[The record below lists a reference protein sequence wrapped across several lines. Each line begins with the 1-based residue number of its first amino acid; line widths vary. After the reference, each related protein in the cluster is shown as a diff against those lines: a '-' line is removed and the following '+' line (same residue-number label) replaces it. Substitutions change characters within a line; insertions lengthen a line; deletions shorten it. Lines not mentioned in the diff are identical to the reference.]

1 MKLVITMSRRY
12 GTGTK
17 QMAEI
22 LSKRLGVPVYDRKYV
37 AEEMKKDI
45 YDSEADVIRYL
56 AKEPCIILGRG
67 ACEVLKRQKNAFH
80 IYVCADKEDR
90 VQRIMINDGLTYEEA
105 LDAVEKTDRER
116 SAYYHQLTG
125 KTWGDVKNYQM
136 ILNTS
141 DHGVEGCVDI
151 LLRYFEQKE
160 LI

>member
-22 LSKRLGVPVYDRKYV
+22 LSKRLNVPVYDRVSVERELAQNVYKT
-37 AEEMKKDI
+37 
-45 YDSEADVIRYL
+45 EADAIRHL
-56 AKEPCIILGRG
+56 AENPCIILGR
-67 ACEVLKRQKNAFH
+67 AASEVLKQQKNAFH

-90 VQRIMINDGLTYEEA
+90 VQRVMENDGLSYEEA
-105 LDAVEKTDRER
+105 LEAVEQTDRQR
-116 SAYYHQLTG
+116 SDYYHEMTG
-125 KTWGDVKNYQM
+125 KAWGDVKNYHM

-141 DHGVEGCVDI
+141 DHGVEKCADI
-151 LLRYFEQKE
+151 LIRYFEQKE

>member
-22 LSKRLGVPVYDRKYV
+22 LSERLNVPVYDRKFV
-37 AEEMKKDI
+37 ENEFAKNI
-45 YDSEADVIRYL
+45 YESEADVIRHL
-56 AKEPCIILGRG
+56 AEEPCIILGR
-67 ACEVLKRQKNAFH
+67 AASEVLKRQKNAFH

-90 VQRIMINDGLTYEEA
+90 VQRIMNNDGLTYEEA
-105 LDAVEKTDRER
+105 LEAVERTDKER
-116 SAYYHQLTG
+116 SEYYYELTG
-125 KTWGDVKNYQM
+125 KAWGDVKNYQM

-141 DHGVEGCVDI
+141 DHGVEGCADI
-151 LLRYFEQKE
+151 LIRYFEQKD

>member
-22 LSKRLGVPVYDRKYV
+22 LSKRLNVPVYDRVSVERELAQNVYKT
-37 AEEMKKDI
+37 
-45 YDSEADVIRYL
+45 EADVIRHL
-56 AKEPCIILGRG
+56 AENPCIILGR
-67 ACEVLKRQKNAFH
+67 AASEVLKQQKNAFH

-90 VQRIMINDGLTYEEA
+90 VQRVMENDGLSYEEA
-105 LDAVEKTDRER
+105 LDAVEQTDRQR
-116 SAYYHQLTG
+116 SAYYHEMTG
-125 KTWGDVKNYQM
+125 KAWGDVKNYHM

-141 DHGVEGCVDI
+141 DHGVEKCADI
-151 LLRYFEQKE
+151 LIRYFEQKE

>member
-22 LSKRLGVPVYDRKYV
+22 LSERLNVPVYDRVTVEKEL
-37 AEEMKKDI
+37 AKNI
-45 YDSEADVIRYL
+45 YESEAEVIRYL
-56 AKEPCIILGRG
+56 AEKPCIILGRG
-67 ACEVLKRQKNAFH
+67 ACEVLKHQKNAFH
-80 IYVCADKEDR
+80 VYVCADKEDR
-90 VQRIMINDGLTYEEA
+90 VQRIMSNDGLTYEEA
-105 LDAVEKTDRER
+105 LEAVETTDRER
-116 SAYYHQLTG
+116 SAYYHALTG

-141 DHGVEGCVDI
+141 DHGVEGCADI
-151 LLRYFEQKE
+151 LIRYFEQKE